1 MVKPKPR
8 LKVLVEG
15 NRRYISVPSGHA
27 GELHT
32 YLRGNRVGT
41 SPPEP
46 ASTGLDSIELTAGTD
61 TKVIQQL
68 LDAWI

>member
-1 MVKPKPR
+1 MVKPKPK

-41 SPPEP
+41 SPPSFRP
-46 ASTGLDSIELTAGTD
+46 RRRAAAG
-61 TKVIQQL
+61 
-68 LDAWI
+68 